1 MKREACGR
9 GCGVD
14 PGSGER
20 RRAEVRIG
28 YTGQCLRT
36 TIPATH
42 YPEHPYSPHPPPPPY
57 SPHPPHSNLPPLS
70 PITHL
75 AHSIVIIRESA
86 STNPALF
93 TFFMQ
98 IVG

>member
-1 MKREACGR
+1 MGG

-42 YPEHPYSPHPPPPPY
+42 CPDHPYPPDPSHP
-57 SPHPPHSNLPPLS
+57 PHPPHSNLPPLS